1 MSISTTL
8 SKFDIKGYLQM
19 VVGIIVYSIGYT
31 CFMLPYK
38 ITTGGVGGISA
49 LIYYGAG
56 IPANISYLVLNAIL
70 IAIALYILGWR
81 YCLRTMISIGLITV
95 CIGFFQELITVTGP
109 DGTETLRMIVGDEKS
124 LACVIGALLEGL
136 GLAFVF
142 INGGSTGGTDIIASS
157 INKYKDIS
165 LGRVMI
171 MIDLTIISSSWLIIH
186 DLETLVISYLT
197 LLISMNFLDFVM
209 NSSRQ
214 SVQFTIISERYN
226 EIAQGV
232 SDEIERGVTI
242 LNGQG
247 WYSKEPRQVLLIMA
261 RKQESVRIFQL
272 IRRIDPK
279 AFVTMSNVEG
289 VFGEGFDTI
298 KK

>member
-1 MSISTTL
+1 MA
-8 SKFDIKGYLQM
+8 KFDFKGYLQM

-49 LIYYGAG
+49 LIYYATGVQ
-56 IPANISYLVLNAIL
+56 ANIPYVGLNAVL
-70 IAIALYILGWR
+70 IAIALYILGWK
-81 YCLRTMISIGLITV
+81 YCLRTMISIGLITI
-95 CIGFFQELITVTGP
+95 CIGFFQDQMTIVGP
-109 DGTETLRMIVGDEKS
+109 DGSETMRMIVGDEKS
-124 LACVIGALLEGL
+124 IACVIGALLEGL

-157 INKYKDIS
+157 VNKYKDIS

-171 MIDLTIISSSWLIIH
+171 MIDLTIISCSWFIIH
-186 DLETLVISYLT
+186 DLETLVISYLA
-197 LLISMNFLDFVM
+197 LVISMNFLDFVV

-214 SVQFTIISERYN
+214 SVQFTIISERYE

-232 SDEIERGVTI
+232 NEEVDRGVTI

-261 RKQESVRIFQL
+261 RKQESVHIFQI
-272 IRRIDPK
+272 IRKIDPK

>member
-1 MSISTTL
+1 MA
-8 SKFDIKGYLQM
+8 KFDFKGYLQM
-19 VVGIIVYSIGYT
+19 VIGIIIYTVGYT

-49 LIYYGAG
+49 LIYYATGVQ
-56 IPANISYLVLNAIL
+56 ANIPYIGLNAVL
-70 IAIALYILGWR
+70 IAIALYILGWK
-81 YCLRTMISIGLITV
+81 YCLRTMISIGLITI
-95 CIGFFQELITVTGP
+95 CIGFFQDQMTIVGP
-109 DGTETLRMIVGDEKS
+109 DGSETMRMIVGDEKS
-124 LACVIGALLEGL
+124 IACVIGALLEGL

-157 INKYKDIS
+157 VNKYKDIS

-171 MIDLTIISSSWLIIH
+171 MIDLIIISCSWFIVH
-186 DLETLVISYLT
+186 DLETLVISYLA
-197 LLISMNFLDFVM
+197 LVISMNFLDFVV

-214 SVQFTIISERYN
+214 SVQFTIISEHYDK
-226 EIAQGV
+226 IAQGV
-232 SDEIERGVTI
+232 NDEIDRGVTI

-261 RKQESVRIFQL
+261 RKQESVHIFQI

>member
-1 MSISTTL
+1 MA
-8 SKFDIKGYLQM
+8 KFDFKGYLQM

-49 LIYYGAG
+49 LIYYGTG
-56 IPANISYLVLNAIL
+56 VQANIPYVGLNAVL
-70 IAIALYILGWR
+70 IAIALYILGWK
-81 YCLRTMISIGLITV
+81 YCLRTMISIGLITI
-95 CIGFFQELITVTGP
+95 CIGFFQDQMTIVGP
-109 DGTETLRMIVGDEKS
+109 EGSETRRMSVGDEKS
-124 LACVIGALLEGL
+124 IACVIGALLEGL

-157 INKYKDIS
+157 VNKYKDIS

-171 MIDLTIISSSWLIIH
+171 MIDLIIISCSWFIVH
-186 DLETLVISYLT
+186 DLETLVISYLA
-197 LLISMNFLDFVM
+197 LVISMNFLDFVV

-214 SVQFTIISERYN
+214 SVQFTIISEHYDK
-226 EIAQGV
+226 IAQGV
-232 SDEIERGVTI
+232 NDEIDRGVTI

-261 RKQESVRIFQL
+261 RKQESVHIFQI
-272 IRRIDPK
+272 IRKIDSK